1 MTPEPMIVQHD
12 DRAIY
17 HRRRWERTERS
28 ETTSAS
34 RTVSN
39 TRTDAIGDAVMIARG
54 VSGELETIPLDAI
67 TWKYLFGRCGTKAAI
82 GHITPKYGEEA
93 IAGVTDDGDTL

>member
-1 MTPEPMIVQHD
+1 MSPELMIVQHD

-17 HRRRWERTERS
+17 HRRRWGRAERS

-39 TRTDAIGDAVMIARG
+39 TRTTAIGDAVMIARG
-54 VSGELETIPLDAI
+54 V
-67 TWKYLFGRCGTKAAI
+67 
-82 GHITPKYGEEA
+82 
-93 IAGVTDDGDTL
+93 

>member
-1 MTPEPMIVQHD
+1 MSPEPMIVQHD
-12 DRAIY
+12 DRASY
-17 HRRRWERTERS
+17 HRRRWERIERS

-39 TRTDAIGDAVMIARG
+39 TRTDAIGDAVMIASG
-54 VSGELETIPLDAI
+54 VSGKLKTVPLDAV

-82 GHITPKYGEEA
+82 RHMTHK
-93 IAGVTDDGDTL
+93 L

>member
-12 DRAIY
+12 DRTIY

-39 TRTDAIGDAVMIARG
+39 NWPFSWWVRRVGQHLLELAGRTN
-54 VSGELETIPLDAI
+54 
-67 TWKYLFGRCGTKAAI
+67 
-82 GHITPKYGEEA
+82 
-93 IAGVTDDGDTL
+93 

>member
-1 MTPEPMIVQHD
+1 MAVPAMDGTMGASYLTMGARSMSPEPMIVQHD

-17 HRRRWERTERS
+17 RRRWGRTERS

-39 TRTDAIGDAVMIARG
+39 TRTNAIGDAVMIARG
-54 VSGELETIPLDAI
+54 V
-67 TWKYLFGRCGTKAAI
+67 
-82 GHITPKYGEEA
+82 
-93 IAGVTDDGDTL
+93 

>member
-17 HRRRWERTERS
+17 HHDVGS
-28 ETTSAS
+28 APNAAGSAS

-39 TRTDAIGDAVMIARG
+39 TRTDAIGDAVMIASG
-54 VSGELETIPLDAI
+54 V
-67 TWKYLFGRCGTKAAI
+67 
-82 GHITPKYGEEA
+82 
-93 IAGVTDDGDTL
+93 

>member
-1 MTPEPMIVQHD
+1 MSPEPMIVQHD

-17 HRRRWERTERS
+17 HRRRWERKRS

-34 RTVSN
+34 RAVSN

-54 VSGELETIPLDAI
+54 V
-67 TWKYLFGRCGTKAAI
+67 
-82 GHITPKYGEEA
+82 
-93 IAGVTDDGDTL
+93 